1 MASELKVDKFTGV
14 TTAGSILVTGEGNS
28 TTTNLQQGLAK
39 VWISYDGV
47 TNSIVDSFNVAS
59 VTDQETGRYQHN
71 YTNSFETS
79 KAYSVAMG
87 SELQSSGKPIDK
99 FQSGTAITG
108 SVNVFPNRATSGD
121 MADTNQTTTTC
132 FGDLA

>member
-1 MASELKVDKFTGV
+1 MANGTIAFDTLSTSGQITGTAKSVDTDYV
-14 TTAGSILVTGEGNS
+14 VTGS
-28 TTTNLQQGLAK
+28 AK

-47 TNSIVDSFNVAS
+47 TNSIVGSFNVAS

-79 KAYSVAMG
+79 KAYSVATG

-108 SVNVFPNRATSGD
+108 SVNVFPNRATDGS